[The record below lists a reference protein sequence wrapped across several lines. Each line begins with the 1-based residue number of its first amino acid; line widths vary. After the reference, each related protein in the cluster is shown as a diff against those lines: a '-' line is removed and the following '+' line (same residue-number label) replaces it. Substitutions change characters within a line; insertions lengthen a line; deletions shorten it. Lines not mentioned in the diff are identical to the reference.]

1 MILIFLLNYLLL
13 VKLGNYGCVPCAVA
27 IVVGGSCRALGGTL
41 GFLCALSLWS
51 HVTLCETG
59 GCGNETAASCGEN
72 EMSMLLHEVQR
83 LPENKDITE
92 NCRQVT
98 NGSVWHSQDMFHLCT
113 LHRLCSEK
121 LVL

>member
-51 HVTLCETG
+51 HVTLCKTG

-83 LPENKDITE
+83 LPMDKGH
-92 NCRQVT
+92 CRKLQT
-98 NGSVWHSQDMFHLCT
+98 GNQWLCVAQPRHVSFLYFAQT
-113 LHRLCSEK
+113 LQ
-121 LVL
+121 